1 MTSTPT
7 MTELAHNA
15 SFQQSTRLLFFAVIG
30 VLLFASAVGA
40 LLKWRVARGEP
51 HGVIDN
57 LNSRIKAWWVMV
69 LLVSLSF
76 VFGKAGVILLFMFM
90 SFAAMREYV
99 TLAYTRSADHMGLAL
114 MFYLALPLQY
124 GLIWIDWYGLYSIF
138 IPVHVFLVLPILA
151 SLSGD
156 TNRFLERTAKMQ
168 WGLMICVYCL
178 SLLPAL
184 LTLDIPGY
192 EGRHL
197 LLIAYL
203 IVVVQASDVLQYVW
217 GKLFGRRKIAPA
229 LSPSKTLEGLVGGV
243 ASATLLG
250 TALYW
255 ITPFNPWQSALVSLA
270 ICLMGFLGGLVM
282 SAIKRDRGVKDWGTM
297 IEGHGG
303 MLDRLDSVVFAAPV
317 FFHVV
322 RYWWVP

>member
-1 MTSTPT
+1 MTTPPSMQHT
-7 MTELAHNA
+7 T
-15 SFQQSTRLLFFAVIG
+15 QLLFMGVLG
-30 VLLFASAVGA
+30 VLLLASLVGGV
-40 LLKWRVARGEP
+40 LKWRVAHGQA

-69 LLVSLSF
+69 LLLGVSFFL
-76 VFGKAGVILLFMFM
+76 GKTGVVLLFAFM
-90 SFAAMREYV
+90 SFAALREYI
-99 TLAYTRSADHMGLAL
+99 TLAYTRTGDHMALAL
-114 MFYLALPLQY
+114 MFYVALPVQY
-124 GLIWIDWYGLYSIF
+124 FLVWIEWYGMYSIF

-151 SLSGD
+151 SLAGD

-168 WGLMICVYCL
+168 WGLMICVFCL
-178 SLLPAL
+178 SHLPAL

-192 EGRHL
+192 EGRNL

-203 IVVVQASDVLQYVW
+203 IVVVQGSDVLQYVW
-217 GKLFGRRKIAPA
+217 GKVLGRRKIAPA
-229 LSPSKTLEGLVGGV
+229 LSPSKTIEGFAGGV
-243 ASATLLG
+243 VSSICLG
-250 TALYW
+250 AALYG
-255 ITPFNPWQSALVSLA
+255 ITPFTPWQSALVSLA

>member
-1 MTSTPT
+1 M
-7 MTELAHNA
+7 MENV
-15 SFQQSTRLLFFAVIG
+15 SFQQTTRLLFYAVLG
-30 VLLFASAVGA
+30 VLLFASVVGG
-40 LLKWRVARGEP
+40 LLKWRVARGEA

-69 LLVSLSF
+69 LLVSLAF
-76 VFGKAGVILLFMFM
+76 VFGKTGVILLFCFM
-90 SFAAMREYV
+90 SFAALREYI
-99 TLAYTRSADHMGLAL
+99 TLTYTRAADHMAMAL
-114 MFYLALPLQY
+114 MFYVALPLQY
-124 GLIWIDWYGLYSIF
+124 YLIWIDWYGLYSIF

-151 SLSGD
+151 SLGGD
-156 TNRFLERTAKMQ
+156 TNRFLERTAKLQ
-168 WGLMICVYCL
+168 WGLMICVFCL
-178 SLLPAL
+178 SHLPAL
-184 LTLDIPGY
+184 LTLNIPGY

-203 IVVVQASDVLQYVW
+203 IAVVQGSDVLQYVW
-217 GKLFGRRKIAPA
+217 GKLLGKRSIAPG

-250 TALYW
+250 AALYW
-255 ITPFNPWQSALVSLA
+255 ITPFTPWQSALVSLA

-282 SAIKRDRGVKDWGTM
+282 SAIKRDRGVKDWGTL

-303 MLDRLDSVVFAAPV
+303 MLDRVDSVVFAAPM